1 MASAPSPGAASAS
14 SATGPGTPS
23 SPARTAAY
31 YNEIEPFAVEWLHN
45 LQRAGHLTDGLVDC
59 RSIVEVAASD
69 LAGYERAHFF
79 AGIGGWDYAL
89 KLAGWSGPV
98 WTGSCPCQPFSVAG
112 PGLGFDDPRHLWP
125 KWFALI
131 EQCRPPVVFGEQVA
145 SPDGKQWLDLV
156 SADLEGAGY
165 AVGAANL
172 CAGGVGAPHIRQRLY
187 FVAVANGFTGG
198 QRSANE
204 ERRADRS
211 QAREES
217 RPGGGGASGI
227 VAIASEQRRE
237 GLGVHLRER
246 GPRAPESEAA
256 RRGASGVLEHAN
268 AERAGRQRRELS
280 GAQGSGASGGEE
292 VGREL
297 DSAQHAGATGGAWR
311 DADWLPCDDGKARPV
326 EPGTFPLAH
335 GIPNRVGRVRAY
347 GNAIVPQVAATFIR
361 AVMESM

>member
-1 MASAPSPGAASAS
+1 M
-14 SATGPGTPS
+14 
-23 SPARTAAY
+23 
-31 YNEIEPFAVEWLHN
+31 
-45 LQRAGHLTDGLVDC
+45 
-59 RSIVEVAASD
+59 AASD

-217 RPGGGGASGI
+217 RPGGGGASG
-227 VAIASEQRRE
+227 
-237 GLGVHLRER
+237 
-246 GPRAPESEAA
+246 
-256 RRGASGVLEHAN
+256 VLEHAN

>member
-1 MASAPSPGAASAS
+1 M
-14 SATGPGTPS
+14 
-23 SPARTAAY
+23 
-31 YNEIEPFAVEWLHN
+31 
-45 LQRAGHLTDGLVDC
+45 
-59 RSIVEVAASD
+59 AASD

-187 FVAVANGFTGG
+187 FVAITNGFTGG

-217 RPGGGGASGI
+217 RPGGG
-227 VAIASEQRRE
+227 
-237 GLGVHLRER
+237 
-246 GPRAPESEAA
+246 
-256 RRGASGVLEHAN
+256 GASGVLEHAN

>member
-217 RPGGGGASGI
+217 RPGGGGASG
-227 VAIASEQRRE
+227 
-237 GLGVHLRER
+237 
-246 GPRAPESEAA
+246 
-256 RRGASGVLEHAN
+256 VLEHAN

>member
-1 MASAPSPGAASAS
+1 MGP
-14 SATGPGTPS
+14 ATRS
-23 SPARTAAY
+23 SPARAAAY

-45 LQRAGHLTDGLVDC
+45 LQRARHLTDGLVDC

-89 KLAGWSGPV
+89 KLAGWRGPV
-98 WTGSCPCQPFSVAG
+98 WTGSCPCQPFSTAG
-112 PGLGFDDPRHLWP
+112 AGLGFDDPRHLWP

-131 EQCRPPVVFGEQVA
+131 EQRRPPVVFGEQVA

-165 AVGAANL
+165 SFGAANL

-187 FVAVANGFTGG
+187 FVA
-198 QRSANE
+198 
-204 ERRADRS
+204 
-211 QAREES
+211 
-217 RPGGGGASGI
+217 
-227 VAIASEQRRE
+227 IASEQRRE
-237 GLGVHLRER
+237 GLGLHLRER
-246 GPRAPESEAA
+246 GPRASESEAA
-256 RRGASGVLEHAN
+256 RRGAPSVLEHAD
-268 AERAGRQRRELS
+268 AERARRQRGELS
-280 GAQGSGASGGEE
+280 GAQGGGEGGGEE
-292 VGREL
+292 AGREL

-311 DADWLPCDDGKARPV
+311 DAEWLPCDDGKARPV

-361 AVMESM
+361 AVMESL